1 MKKCFSFLLTLLVL
15 LAVPVSAFAGDDVFT
30 PAQKAYY
37 KNLGLQGTT
46 VNVYNWG
53 EYISEGQEDAMNTVK
68 EFERL
73 TGAKVNYTNFESN
86 ENMYSKLSGGG
97 VSYDVIIPSDYMIQR
112 LLEEDMLLPLDY
124 SNIPN
129 YDKYIAPDC
138 KGLYF
143 DPQQKYTVCYNI
155 GTTVLIYNK
164 KLVKEA
170 PKSWSVLWDE
180 QYRDKVLMFNNS
192 RDAFALAQFMLGQ
205 DLNTTSEEDWNAAAE
220 LLAKQKDAVHPVY
233 VMDEVFNLMESGEY
247 AFATYYAGDYILM
260 QDNNPDLGCCFPEE
274 GVNLF
279 YDAMCVPKCTQN
291 KKGAE
296 AFINFMQEPQV
307 ALANQEYIYYASP
320 NLAGGREYLVQLA
333 NSVPSTANVASYAK
347 IVKEQFYLRTL
358 IQTAREI
365 MDDAASGEGDASSIL
380 DAAEQKIYD
389 IRQGKDTGGPT
400 KVSEVIVNGVY
411 DRLGKLTGEDKEKY
425 KGIPTGF
432 GLLDTYI
439 TGLNKSAFILI
450 GARPAMG
457 KTSFAL
463 NLASNVSMMARKKC
477 VFFSLEMTKEQ
488 LAERLLASQ
497 AGVPSH
503 KLRTGELDND
513 EWVRLGNAAGQFND
527 VELYLDDTS
536 SITVPEIK
544 SRVRRM
550 KDVDVIMIDYLG
562 LIKSATRKENRVQE
576 VSEIT
581 RQLKMLAKD
590 LMIPVICCAQLARST
605 EGRGKSHK
613 PQLSDLRE
621 SGSIEQDADIVM
633 FLYREDYYRSEVDED
648 KQDDIDENHT
658 ELIVAKNRHGA
669 TGSIEMTFDKEF
681 TRFRAVDKT
690 ANAF

>member
-1 MKKCFSFLLTLLVL
+1 MKKCFSFLLTLRVL
-15 LAVPVSAFAGDDVFT
+15 LPMPVSAFAAADILT
-30 PAQKAYY
+30 PSQKAYY

-124 SNIPN
+124 GNIPN

-233 VMDEVFNLMESGEY
+233 VMDEVCNLMESGEY

-260 QDNNPDLGCCFPEE
+260 QDNNPDLACCFPEE

-291 KKGAE
+291 K
-296 AFINFMQEPQV
+296 
-307 ALANQEYIYYASP
+307 
-320 NLAGGREYLVQLA
+320 
-333 NSVPSTANVASYAK
+333 
-347 IVKEQFYLRTL
+347 
-358 IQTAREI
+358 
-365 MDDAASGEGDASSIL
+365 
-380 DAAEQKIYD
+380 
-389 IRQGKDTGGPT
+389 
-400 KVSEVIVNGVY
+400 
-411 DRLGKLTGEDKEKY
+411 
-425 KGIPTGF
+425 
-432 GLLDTYI
+432 
-439 TGLNKSAFILI
+439 
-450 GARPAMG
+450 
-457 KTSFAL
+457 
-463 NLASNVSMMARKKC
+463 
-477 VFFSLEMTKEQ
+477 
-488 LAERLLASQ
+488 
-497 AGVPSH
+497 
-503 KLRTGELDND
+503 
-513 EWVRLGNAAGQFND
+513 
-527 VELYLDDTS
+527 
-536 SITVPEIK
+536 
-544 SRVRRM
+544 
-550 KDVDVIMIDYLG
+550 
-562 LIKSATRKENRVQE
+562 
-576 VSEIT
+576 
-581 RQLKMLAKD
+581 
-590 LMIPVICCAQLARST
+590 
-605 EGRGKSHK
+605 
-613 PQLSDLRE
+613 
-621 SGSIEQDADIVM
+621 
-633 FLYREDYYRSEVDED
+633 
-648 KQDDIDENHT
+648 
-658 ELIVAKNRHGA
+658 
-669 TGSIEMTFDKEF
+669 
-681 TRFRAVDKT
+681 
-690 ANAF
+690 